1 MKSSGNREKWEID
14 KTISDGGVIRNGSN
28 SRTNS
33 ILDANGGVFVDQY
46 IDNAF
51 LNLFYTRNQA
61 LFMVYRPTNAPSYV
75 EMRGGI

>member
-33 ILDANGGVFVDQY
+33 ILDANGGVFVD
-46 IDNAF
+46 
-51 LNLFYTRNQA
+51 
-61 LFMVYRPTNAPSYV
+61 
-75 EMRGGI
+75 